1 VSETV
6 SAGLEPG
13 LVIGSRYRVE
23 ERLAVESEPVGYS
36 AVDTESQLPVVVL
49 EVNAAVAKL
58 LAKGKDLAHRHLANV
73 LSVVEFEGRQFVVS
87 EQVRGE
93 TLSQRLAEIG
103 SKAPVDAV
111 RTALRVADALSSL
124 HEAGGAHGAV
134 HPHNVILTPE
144 GRDGPVLVFGPLA
157 RGDSAFRQP
166 EWEHGDA
173 ASEPDDSWGAAALL
187 FLMLVGD
194 PPARAGYESESA
206 LVDAGVVDPVLRVA
220 LYHALARDLGV
231 RSHDLRPLKRELA
244 RWFVEHAGEEPIAP
258 GPHSTSPPPLP
269 PSLRPSSLP
278 HPSQGPRR
286 SVPGPPPKKKPSKL
300 LMLASFGVAVGLIG
314 GWTFSTM
321 RSKTNV
327 KVIEVQKPQAAAELA
342 PEEPKKAIELSEV
355 PVNGESETASVD
367 KIGSCVAGY
376 LPKGTFDK
384 APDMSWVCDES
395 DPRTGAEKLRVAVI
409 NGGKGNVSDAMK
421 IFARIGWYDMAA
433 FAIVRAGCCE
443 NAKAL
448 SLPPPSNGCTAMA
461 ESLREIGSS
470 VVASRSYEE
479 PMKAY
484 TAAIHCEM
492 NAGKGGALRHTTR
505 PSGGEDSA
513 FTELVH
519 AVQP

>member
-23 ERLAVESEPVGYS
+23 ERLAVESEPVAYA
-36 AVDTESQLPVVVL
+36 AVDTESQLQVVVQ
-49 EVNAAVAKL
+49 EVSAADTKL
-58 LAKGKDLAHRHLANV
+58 LAKAKDLGHRHLA
-73 LSVVEFEGRQFVVS
+73 SVVAIVEFAGKQFVVS
-87 EQVRGE
+87 EQLRGE
-93 TLSQRLAEIG
+93 TLTQRLKEVG
-103 SKAPVDAV
+103 RKAAVDAV
-111 RTALRVADALSSL
+111 RSALRVADALSSL

-134 HPHNVILTPE
+134 HPNNVVLTPE
-144 GRDGPVLVFGPLA
+144 GRDGPVLVFGPLP
-157 RGDSAFRQP
+157 RGDAAFRQP
-166 EWEHGDA
+166 EWERGDPP
-173 ASEPDDSWGAAALL
+173 SEPDDSWGAAALL
-187 FLMLVGD
+187 FLMLVGE
-194 PPARAGYESESA
+194 PPARVGYETETA
-206 LVDAGVVDPVLRVA
+206 LADAGVLDPVLRVA
-220 LYHALARDLGV
+220 LYHGLARDLGA

-269 PSLRPSSLP
+269 PSLRPS
-278 HPSQGPRR
+278 HPSPLPSHAPRR
-286 SVPGPPPKKKPSKL
+286 SLSVPPPKKKPSKL
-300 LMLASFGVAVGLIG
+300 LMLASFGAAIGLIG
-314 GWTFSTM
+314 GWTFSTI
-321 RSKTNV
+321 RSKTHV
-327 KVIEVQKPQAAAELA
+327 KVIEVQKPQAAQLA
-342 PEEPKKAIELSEV
+342 AEPKKAFDLSEV

-367 KIGSCVAGY
+367 KIGSCVSGY

-384 APDMSWVCDES
+384 APDMSWVCEEA

-433 FAIVRAGCCE
+433 FAVVHAGCCE

-448 SLPPPSNGCTAMA
+448 SLPPPSKGCTAMD

-484 TAAIHCEM
+484 TAAIHCEV
-492 NAGKGGALRHTTR
+492 NAGKAGALRHGTH
-505 PSGGEDSA
+505 PAGGEDSA